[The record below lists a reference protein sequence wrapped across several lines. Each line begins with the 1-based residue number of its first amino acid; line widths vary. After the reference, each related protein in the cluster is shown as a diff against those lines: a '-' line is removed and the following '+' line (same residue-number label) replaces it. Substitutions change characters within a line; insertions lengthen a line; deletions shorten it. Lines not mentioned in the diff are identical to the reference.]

1 MMAVSAFKA
10 KLVAAAALAF
20 LFGSGVVVGLAWD
33 QTASASTPTETRRG
47 ERSERERTRY
57 PMTIDRVGL
66 SAVQKATVDSL
77 YFFYGKRLS
86 DLTTDFQPRFRAV
99 MSDFRTELRQ
109 LLTEDQRVTYDSLV
123 LEQEA
128 GHTSRRRN
136 NRDR

>member
-1 MMAVSAFKA
+1 MMAESAFKA
-10 KLVAAAALAF
+10 KLVAATALVF
-20 LFGSGVVVGLAWD
+20 LFGSGVAVGLAWD

-47 ERSERERTRY
+47 ERSERERTRH

-66 SAVQKATVDSL
+66 SAVQEATVDSL
-77 YFFYGKRLS
+77 YFFYGQRLS

-99 MSDFRTELRQ
+99 MSDFRAELRQ
-109 LLTEDQRVTYDSLV
+109 ILTEDQGVTYDLLV

-128 GHTSRRRN
+128 DHTSRHRN

>member
-77 YFFYGKRLS
+77 YFFYGQRLS

>member
-1 MMAVSAFKA
+1 MMAESALKA
-10 KLVAAAALAF
+10 KLVAASALVF

-33 QTASASTPTETRRG
+33 QTASASTPTETREG
-47 ERSERERTRY
+47 ERSERERTRH

-77 YFFYGKRLS
+77 YFFYGQRLS
-86 DLTTDFQPRFRAV
+86 DLNTDFQPRFGAV
-99 MSDFRTELRQ
+99 MSDFRAELRQ
-109 LLTEDQRVTYDSLV
+109 ILTEDQRVTYDLLV

-128 GHTSRRRN
+128 DHTSRHRN